1 MFLRLRH
8 FFKELL
14 SRKESCTINMTVPV
28 FDTNLSPVK
37 TVAENFDTEWGGDAR
52 RLDNI
57 YYDCQ

>member
-37 TVAENFDTEWGGDAR
+37 TVAENFDTE
-52 RLDNI
+52 
-57 YYDCQ
+57 

>member
-28 FDTNLSPVK
+28 FGKLSPVK
-37 TVAENFDTEWGGDAR
+37 TVAENFDTE
-52 RLDNI
+52 
-57 YYDCQ
+57 